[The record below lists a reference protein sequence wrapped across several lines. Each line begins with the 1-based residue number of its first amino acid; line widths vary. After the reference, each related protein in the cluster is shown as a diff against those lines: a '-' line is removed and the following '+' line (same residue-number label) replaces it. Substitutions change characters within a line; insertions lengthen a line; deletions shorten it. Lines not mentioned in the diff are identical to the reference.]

1 MDTSQQTSPTLLP
14 SDPGGAR
21 AGFAAS
27 LGVHALLLAALAG
40 VVQWRTQTP
49 TVAAAELWSSVP
61 EVAAAPPAP
70 APAPAPVPAP
80 APAPVPA
87 PAPPPP
93 PPPAVAAPKP
103 PDIAIEQARQRAER
117 ERQELE
123 RQAAEKERERQA
135 RERQQREQ
143 QQQQERERQ
152 ARERQERE
160 REQRAAAERE
170 RQQAAATERARQEQL
185 RRMMESA
192 GTSGGSAAGTAARD
206 AAPSASYVARLAS
219 LIRSNSVFTGEVSGN
234 PAAEVEVRAAAGGT
248 ILSRRLVKSSGN
260 AAWDD
265 AVLRAIDRTATLPPD
280 TNGRVPPLLIIAF
293 RPKE

>member
-1 MDTSQQTSPTLLP
+1 MKASTSTPPSLLP
-14 SDPGGAR
+14 SDPGGAK
-21 AGFAAS
+21 AGFAFS
-27 LGVHALLLAALAG
+27 VGVHAALLAALAG

-70 APAPAPVPAP
+70 APAPVPAP
-80 APAPVPA
+80 APAPAPV

-103 PDIAIEQARQRAER
+103 PDIAIEQARERAARAER
-117 ERQELE
+117 ERV
-123 RQAAEKERERQA
+123 ERERQEREEREQRQRREQEQREQREQ

-143 QQQQERERQ
+143 
-152 ARERQERE
+152 
-160 REQRAAAERE
+160 RAAADRE
-170 RQQAAATERARQEQL
+170 RAQAAAQTAALERAREEQL
-185 RRMMESA
+185 RRITQAA
-192 GTSGGSAAGTAARD
+192 GSTGGSPTGSAARD
-206 AAPSASYVARLAS
+206 AAPSASYVARLAA
-219 LIRSNSVFTGEVSGN
+219 LIRSNSVFAGEVAGN

-248 ILSRRLVKSSGN
+248 ILSRRLIKTSGN

-265 AVLRAIDRTATLPPD
+265 AVLRAIDRTQTLPPD
-280 TNGRVPPLLIIAF
+280 TNGRVPPVLIIAF

>member
-1 MDTSQQTSPTLLP
+1 MDTSQPTPPTLLP

-27 LGVHALLLAALAG
+27 LGVHAALLAALAG

-70 APAPAPVPAP
+70 APAPVPAP

-87 PAPPPP
+87 PP
-93 PPPAVAAPKP
+93 PPPAAAAPKP

-117 ERQELE
+117 EREERE
-123 RQAAEKERERQA
+123 RQAAEKERERQ
-135 RERQQREQ
+135 QRE
-143 QQQQERERQ
+143 QQQERERQ

-192 GTSGGSAAGTAARD
+192 GTSGGSATGTAARD
-206 AAPSASYVARLAS
+206 ATPSASYVARLAS
-219 LIRSNSVFTGEVSGN
+219 LIRSNSVFSGEVSGN

-265 AVLRAIDRTATLPPD
+265 AVLRAIDRTANLPPD
-280 TNGRVPPLLIIAF
+280 TNGRVPPVLIIAF